1 MNCAR
6 ESDIR
11 DILRLFHDL
20 AERKVNP
27 EDNGEFRENKETAA
41 PTENK
46 EIRPRLFS
54 QKNTGC
60 RLL

>member
-1 MNCAR
+1 MMNCAR

-27 EDNGEFRENKETAA
+27 EDSGEFRENKETAA

-46 EIRPRLFS
+46 
-54 QKNTGC
+54 
-60 RLL
+60 